1 LAELREDVPRV
12 EVREDVP
19 RAEVREEPPR
29 TELRWLEVPRPEVP
43 RAEVPRAAVRPDLR
57 PRADDVPC
65 ARVPARALRER
76 DAPVLCACRLPL
88 LPDEDL
94 NDEDRDDE

>member
-1 LAELREDVPRV
+1 
-12 EVREDVP
+12 
-19 RAEVREEPPR
+19 
-29 TELRWLEVPRPEVP
+29 
-43 RAEVPRAAVRPDLR
+43 LR

-88 LPDEDL
+88 LPDEDRD
-94 NDEDRDDE
+94 DEDREDKDREDEDRPRPLPLLAPSAVPRLTSLLKLLCCPRAVWS